1 MDFFMIRVLIYN
13 EFYHERVDETARSV
27 YPNGIHRAI
36 ADFLACDD
44 IEVKCT
50 TLENDECKITKEM
63 LDETDVLIW
72 WGHVRHKLVPDEVA
86 ALVRDAVL
94 DGMGAIFLHS
104 AHHSKPMKT
113 LLGTSANLCWRE
125 SEDTEILWVVEPSH
139 PITRGIDRF
148 FKLEGEE
155 TYGEP
160 FVIPT
165 PDKLLLL
172 ANFSGGEVFRAG
184 CLFERG
190 NGKIFYFQPGH
201 ETFPT
206 YYDKNVQ
213 TVIKNAV
220 RYLAPAYREITACP
234 HVRKIT
240 DEGSYVI

>member
-1 MDFFMIRVLIYN
+1 MIRVLIYN
-13 EFYHERVDETARSV
+13 EFYHERANEKVKEV
-27 YPNGIHRAI
+27 YPKGIHGAI
-36 ADFLACDD
+36 ADFLATDD

-50 TLENDECKITKEM
+50 TLENEECNITKEM
-63 LDETDVLIW
+63 LDQTDVLIW
-72 WGHVRHKLVPDEVA
+72 WGHLKHNLVSDEVT

-94 DGMGAIFLHS
+94 SGMGVIFLHS
-104 AHHSKPMKT
+104 AHHSKPMKA
-113 LLGTSANLCWRE
+113 LLGTSTNLCWRE
-125 SEDTEILWVVEPSH
+125 SDDSEIVWVVEPSH
-139 PITRGIDRF
+139 PITRGIDRC
-148 FKLEGEE
+148 FKLEAEE

-201 ETFPT
+201 ETYPT

-220 RYLAPAYREITACP
+220 RYLAPTYREFIPGT
-234 HVRKIT
+234 HVRKLT
-240 DEGSYVI
+240 DDEPYVI

>member
-1 MDFFMIRVLIYN
+1 MIRVLIFN
-13 EFYHERVDETARSV
+13 EYYHERVEESAKKV
-27 YPNGIHRAI
+27 YPDGIHKAI
-36 ADFLACDD
+36 ANFLAADD
-44 IEVKCT
+44 IQIKCT

-72 WGHVRHKLVPDEVA
+72 WGHVRHHLVPDEVA

-94 DGMGAIFLHS
+94 SGMGAIFLHS
-104 AHHSKPMKT
+104 AHHSKPFKT
-113 LLGTSANLCWRE
+113 LLGTGANLCWRE
-125 SEDTEILWVVEPSH
+125 SGDSEIVWVVEPSH
-139 PITRGIDRF
+139 PITRGIDRY
-148 FKLEGEE
+148 FKLDAEE

-172 ANFSGGEVFRAG
+172 GNFSGGEAFRAG

-206 YYDKNVQ
+206 YYNKNVQ

-220 RYLAPAYREITACP
+220 RYLAPTYREVTTCP
-234 HVRKIT
+234 HVRKTT